1 MPEASKG
8 ALHAKKCSCWL
19 AGPVVVPT
27 TPRLLYASNR
37 CLCSVFLQILGQS
50 VEAMQAVVDYAQR
63 AGVSGEPLGNM
74 VVTCELWD
82 VGGRV
87 ADSARCR
94 GRHGSLGCWPPL
106 CGMSFAARD

>member
-8 ALHAKKCSCWL
+8 ALHAEKCSCWL
-19 AGPVVVPT
+19 AGPVVVLT

-37 CLCSVFLQILGQS
+37 CLCSVVLQILGQS

-63 AGVSGEPLGNM
+63 AGVSGKPGGDM
-74 VVTCELWD
+74 VVNCELWD

-94 GRHGSLGCWPPL
+94 GRHGSLGRWPRL
-106 CGMSFAARD
+106 CKMSFSACD